1 MNNDIRDK
9 QYLALELTK
18 IKCDK
23 INNKGIYGR
32 DNIME
37 DYWYFL
43 ESLTE
48 VFEKVAKLEELEKEV
63 ERLQG
68 LIRIQVE
75 KQDHG
80 ATKLHR
86 LIDII
91 NQCKGDMEPYVYEC
105 LMAEIQMKIQ

>member
-1 MNNDIRDK
+1 MNEMQDK

-18 IKCDK
+18 IKHQTITEK
-23 INNKGIYGR
+23 TERN
-32 DNIME
+32 NIME

-48 VFEKVAKLEELEKEV
+48 VFEKVAKVEELEKDNERMRILLSERV
-63 ERLQG
+63 EYPDPS
-68 LIRIQVE
+68 I
-75 KQDHG
+75 
-80 ATKLHR
+80 KLYR
-86 LIDII
+86 LIDVI

>member
-1 MNNDIRDK
+1 MQDK

-23 INNKGIYGR
+23 TNNNGIYGR
-32 DNIME
+32 ENIME
-37 DYWYFL
+37 DYRYFL

-48 VFEKVAKLEELEKEV
+48 VFEKVEKVEKLEKEV
-63 ERLQG
+63 EALKEF
-68 LIRIQVE
+68 IASKME

-86 LIDII
+86 LIDVI
-91 NQCKGDMEPYVYEC
+91 NQCKGDMEPYVYGC
-105 LMAEIQMKIQ
+105 LMAEIQSKIQ

>member
-1 MNNDIRDK
+1 M
-9 QYLALELTK
+9 A
-18 IKCDK
+18 
-23 INNKGIYGR
+23 
-32 DNIME
+32 

-48 VFEKVAKLEELEKEV
+48 VFGKVAKLEELEKEV

-68 LIRIQVE
+68 LIRVQAE
-75 KQDHG
+75 KQDNG
-80 ATKLHR
+80 LKLHR
-86 LIDII
+86 LIDVV

>member
-1 MNNDIRDK
+1 MNEMQDK

-23 INNKGIYGR
+23 INNNGIYGR
-32 DNIME
+32 ENIME

-48 VFEKVAKLEELEKEV
+48 VFEKVEKVEELEKEV
-63 ERLQG
+63 EALKEFIASKMGKQEDNG
-68 LIRIQVE
+68 L
-75 KQDHG
+75 
-80 ATKLHR
+80 KLHR
-86 LIDII
+86 LIDVI

-105 LMAEIQMKIQ
+105 LMTEIQMKIQ

>member
-1 MNNDIRDK
+1 MNEMQDK

-18 IKCDK
+18 IKYQTITEK
-23 INNKGIYGR
+23 TERN
-32 DNIME
+32 NIME

-48 VFEKVAKLEELEKEV
+48 VFEKVARVEELEKDNERMRILLSERV
-63 ERLQG
+63 EYPDPSIKLQ
-68 LIRIQVE
+68 
-75 KQDHG
+75 
-80 ATKLHR
+80 R
-86 LIDII
+86 LIDVL